1 FHFNA
6 YIFRKIDNFQDIS
19 LHTIKAIL
27 ILDNDGRR
35 IIAKYYGADSMPS
48 VKEQRA
54 FETSL
59 FAKTSKNLAAE
70 IVMFEGYTCVFK
82 SNVDLIFYVIGDAVE
97 NELILSNTLNTL
109 YDAVSQ
115 ILKKNVEKRALLDS
129 LDLVFLAI
137 DELCDSGIVLETDSI
152 QLVSRVGSRLD
163 DTQQLEGSVTQV
175 LQQAKEQFKWSLLK

>member
-1 FHFNA
+1 
-6 YIFRKIDNFQDIS
+6 
-19 LHTIKAIL
+19 IL